1 MNSELNGNSYES
13 DDKKFVLKT
22 IEFVKEKLK
31 HAESG
36 HDFFHIERVWKN
48 SLQIAS
54 KEMGLNENSEKEN
67 GMASIETKPQIKLL
81 VVELAALLHDIADH
95 KFNNGDDTKGPLISR
110 EFLLSINVGEDVI
123 EAVCDIIATISFKGS
138 TEKNDMKTIEGKIV
152 QDADRLDALG
162 AIGIARAFT
171 YGGFKNRVLYDP
183 IVKPNLNMNWEQYK
197 NHKGTTINHFYEKL
211 LLIKDKMHTKS
222 GKAMA
227 ETRHLVMTDFLNNFI
242 EEWNAN

>member
-1 MNSELNGNSYES
+1 MNLELNGNSYES
-13 DDKKFVLKT
+13 DYKNVVLKT
-22 IEFVKEKLK
+22 IEFVKDKLK

-48 SLQIAS
+48 SLLIAA
-54 KEMGLNENSEKEN
+54 KEREFYENSENEN
-67 GMASIETKPQIKLL
+67 GMTSTCNKPQINLI

-95 KFNNGDDTKGPLISR
+95 KFNNGDDTKGPIIAR
-110 EFLLSINVGEDVI
+110 EFLSSINVEEDVI
-123 EAVCDIIATISFKGS
+123 NEVCEIIATISFKGS
-138 TEKNDMKTIEGKIV
+138 TEKNDMKTFEGKIV

-162 AIGIARAFT
+162 AIGIARTFT

-183 IVKPNLNMNWEQYK
+183 NVKPNLDMNWEQYK

-211 LLIKDKMHTKS
+211 LLIKDKMHTNS
-222 GKAMA
+222 GKALA
-227 ETRHLVMTDFLNNFI
+227 EKRHLLMTDFLNSFV